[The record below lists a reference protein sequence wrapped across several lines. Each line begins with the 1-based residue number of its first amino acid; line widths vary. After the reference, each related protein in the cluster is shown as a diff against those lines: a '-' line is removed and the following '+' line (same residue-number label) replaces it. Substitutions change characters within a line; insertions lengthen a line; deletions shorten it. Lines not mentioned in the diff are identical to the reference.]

1 MGQDLRKH
9 LHVHGAQR
17 CSPLPFTELF
27 ADAYAPVLH
36 ATPLLSSVY
45 GDWISTH
52 QYQNARVTH
61 NKGPEVRVEQATC
74 RVGSGIRNSGFRWES
89 DPDQGQVGSGSGP
102 QMLQQIQERATVRG
116 QWGTLTEAQ

>member
-17 CSPLPFTELF
+17 CSPLPFAELF

-61 NKGPEVRVEQATC
+61 NKGPEVRVEQATAELD
-74 RVGSGIRNSGFRWES
+74 RESGTPDSGGSRIRIKAKS
-89 DPDQGQVGSGSGP
+89 DPDQDPRFRNDGKGASGAPRSTTQSTRP
-102 QMLQQIQERATVRG
+102 
-116 QWGTLTEAQ
+116 